1 MTKPD
6 TTTGDLTSLK
16 ASDGTVVGPI
26 KPSKTRLTIV
36 MIGFVYPIV
45 TLLLYALNPL
55 AENWAVWHRTLVLA
69 PVTVSLI
76 VFVVS
81 PVIAKH
87 FDWFLRP
94 RSARRRVINASLR
107 QGRWYTNGISFNRA
121 KGETRSSS
129 RLVEDDNNSHGE
141 QIEKWS

>member
-6 TTTGDLTSLK
+6 SMNHDLRSIDAPDCRKINAIRTSK
-16 ASDGTVVGPI
+16 I
-26 KPSKTRLTIV
+26 RLALV

-55 AENWAVWHRTLVLA
+55 AGNWAVWHRSLVLT

-81 PVIAKH
+81 PLVAKH
-87 FDWFLRP
+87 FEWFLRP
-94 RSARRRVINASLR
+94 RSQR
-107 QGRWYTNGISFNRA
+107 
-121 KGETRSSS
+121 
-129 RLVEDDNNSHGE
+129 
-141 QIEKWS
+141 

>member
-1 MTKPD
+1 M
-6 TTTGDLTSLK
+6 TGDAKDLN
-16 ASDGTVVGPI
+16 ASGGTVVRPI
-26 KPSKTRLTIV
+26 RPSKIRLTII

-55 AENWAVWHRTLVLA
+55 ADDWAVWHRTLVLT

-81 PVIAKH
+81 PAIAKH

-94 RSARRRVINASLR
+94 RSTASKQRR
-107 QGRWYTNGISFNRA
+107 
-121 KGETRSSS
+121 
-129 RLVEDDNNSHGE
+129 
-141 QIEKWS
+141 

>member
-1 MTKPD
+1 M
-6 TTTGDLTSLK
+6 TGDPRSIEV
-16 ASDGTVVGPI
+16 SDGTVARSI
-26 KPSKTRLTIV
+26 RPSKIRLTIA

-55 AENWAVWHRTLVLA
+55 ADNWAVWHRTLVLT

-81 PVIAKH
+81 PLVAKH

-94 RSARRRVINASLR
+94 RPAR
-107 QGRWYTNGISFNRA
+107 
-121 KGETRSSS
+121 
-129 RLVEDDNNSHGE
+129 
-141 QIEKWS
+141 

>member
-1 MTKPD
+1 M
-6 TTTGDLTSLK
+6 TGDPRSIEV
-16 ASDGTVVGPI
+16 SDGTVARSI
-26 KPSKTRLTIV
+26 RPSKIRLTIV

-55 AENWAVWHRTLVLA
+55 ADNWAVWHRTLVLT

-81 PVIAKH
+81 PLVAKH

-94 RSARRRVINASLR
+94 RPAR
-107 QGRWYTNGISFNRA
+107 
-121 KGETRSSS
+121 
-129 RLVEDDNNSHGE
+129 
-141 QIEKWS
+141 